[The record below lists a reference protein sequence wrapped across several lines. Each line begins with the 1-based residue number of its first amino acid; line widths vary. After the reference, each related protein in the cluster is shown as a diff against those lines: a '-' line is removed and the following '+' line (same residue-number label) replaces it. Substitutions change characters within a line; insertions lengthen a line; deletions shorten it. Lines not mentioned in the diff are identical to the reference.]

1 MSARSLPDSF
11 DAGAFHP
18 DHGPRRV
25 SGTLRIDGGM
35 VGFQGDAG
43 FFAFPLDTVQ
53 VSLGGASD
61 RLVFFAHESF
71 PKASIF
77 TADQRILDHPAFA
90 QNPTLARA
98 RARLR
103 QRKLLARGLTL
114 GIIGLILAAI
124 AGLWFAKNPMVR
136 AIASQ
141 VPAEWERKLG
151 DTAFAQVSLGS
162 KFITDP
168 AVKKQLDQ
176 LAAPLLAVVPQDR
189 YQFKLHLIED
199 ASLNAFALPGGNV
212 ALHTGLLL
220 AAESPEE
227 VLGVLGHELSHV
239 TAQHGLRG
247 IVEGLGLYA
256 VISTFFGDV
265 SGLAAIL
272 VNNAPFLLTQ
282 KFSRDHEREADE
294 QGFRYL
300 EAAKLNPRGLLTFF
314 AKMRREEEKLK
325 EKLPA
330 GAALDALSFLST
342 HPATAERAARL
353 ERLLAASPRKD
364 GFATVDLDFK
374 AFQAALRATL
384 SQPEKPGQ
392 PKQPDAKKGK

>member
-1 MSARSLPDSF
+1 MSARSLSDSF

-77 TADQRILDHPAFA
+77 TADQRVLDHPAFA

-103 QRKLLARGLTL
+103 QRQLLARGLTL

-272 VNNAPFLLTQ
+272 ANNAPFLLTQ

-364 GFATVDLDFK
+364 GFATVNLDFK

-384 SQPEKPGQ
+384 SQPEKPEQ
-392 PKQPDAKKGK
+392 PKQPDAKPKK

>member
-1 MSARSLPDSF
+1 MSGRSLPDAF
-11 DAGAFHP
+11 EAGAFHP

-35 VGFQGDAG
+35 IGFQGDAG

-61 RLVFFAHESF
+61 RLVFFAHENF

-90 QNPTLARA
+90 QNATLARA
-98 RARLR
+98 RDRIR
-103 QRKLLARGLTL
+103 TRKLVSRCVTL
-114 GIIGLILAAI
+114 GILGLLVAAI

-136 AIASQ
+136 AVASK
-141 VPAEWERKLG
+141 VPAEWEQKLG

-162 KFITDP
+162 KFITDD
-168 AVKKQLDQ
+168 AIKKQLDQ

-189 YQFKLHLIED
+189 YQFKLHIIEH

-239 TAQHGLRG
+239 TRQHGMRAM
-247 IVEGLGLYA
+247 VEGLGLYA
-256 VISTFFGDV
+256 IVTTFFGDA

-314 AKMRREEEKLK
+314 EKMRREEEKLK
-325 EKLPA
+325 EKLP
-330 GAALDALSFLST
+330 GGEALDALSFLST
-342 HPATAERAARL
+342 HPATAERMARL
-353 ERLLAASPRKD
+353 EKLLAESPRKD

-374 AFQAALRATL
+374 AFQAALRAKL
-384 SQPEKPGQ
+384 PQPEKQKKTEP
-392 PKQPDAKKGK
+392 PDAKKAK